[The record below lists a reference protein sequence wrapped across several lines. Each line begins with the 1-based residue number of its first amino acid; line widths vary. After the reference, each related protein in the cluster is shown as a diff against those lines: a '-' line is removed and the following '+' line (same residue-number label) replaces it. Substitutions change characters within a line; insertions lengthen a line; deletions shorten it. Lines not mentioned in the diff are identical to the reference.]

1 MHCRKRPAAR
11 SREQNCG
18 LGSFQGVPNRLADE
32 TSPYLLQHKDNP
44 VAWEPWGE
52 HALTRARDEDKPL
65 LVSIGYSSCH
75 WCHVMERESFE
86 DAEVAEYMNEH
97 FVCIKVDRE
106 ERPDVDAIYME
117 ACQAMTGQGGWPLN
131 VFCTPDQAPF
141 YAGTYFPPAPS
152 RGMPSWRQLLEA
164 IVEAWTER
172 REEIREGAPRIV
184 DRLQGAALLQPS
196 AEIMDPRVVADAA
209 AGLRASFDPA
219 NGGFGH
225 APKFPQASALEFLLR
240 GGDLEG
246 VKKSLTSMASGDIYD
261 QVGGGFARYSVD
273 ERWLVPHFEKML
285 YDNALLA
292 RAYLHAYQ
300 VTRDPLFE
308 RVLSETLGWALR
320 EMRGDEGG
328 FYSALDADSEG
339 VEGKFYVWSLDELRT
354 VAGDEAAE
362 WFGASEAGNFEGAN
376 ILTRGEGQP
385 EKLDEW
391 RSKLYG
397 VREKR
402 VWPGLDDKRLASW
415 NALMI
420 SALAD
425 AGAVLQNEQ
434 YLDAACECADFVL
447 TQMRDEDGRL
457 LRVWKDGVGRLN
469 AYLED
474 HAYLAEALLTLYEAT
489 WEPRWFSAA
498 RAMADA
504 MIERFAD
511 EERGGFFDTSS
522 DHEHL
527 VARRKS
533 LEDNP
538 IPSGNSSA
546 AFGLLRLR
554 ALTGERAYEQ
564 RAVGV
569 FRLLHEVAA
578 RHPQAFAHLLQAID
592 FHFASVKEVAIVGPD
607 ADALARVVRSQF
619 RPHVVLAGRGD
630 TPPDGG
636 HDGVPLLEEREL
648 PGAYVC
654 ENFTCKRPVSE
665 PAELEELLSAS

>member
-1 MHCRKRPAAR
+1 MA
-11 SREQNCG
+11 
-18 LGSFQGVPNRLADE
+18 NRLAHE

-52 HALTRARDEDKPL
+52 PALARAREEDRPI

-86 DAEVAEYMNEH
+86 DPSVASLMNSA
-97 FVCIKVDRE
+97 FICVKVDRE
-106 ERPDVDAIYME
+106 ERPDVDAIYMD
-117 ACQAMTGQGGWPLN
+117 AVQAMTGSGGWPLN

-141 YAGTYFPPAPS
+141 YAGTYFPPVPS
-152 RGMPSWRQLLEA
+152 RGMPSWHQLLEA

-172 REEIREGAPRIV
+172 REEIRQGAPRIV
-184 DRLQGAALLQPS
+184 ERLRGAALLEPS
-196 AEIMDPRVVADAA
+196 TEIMNPGLLSEAA
-209 AGLRASFDPA
+209 AGLRRAFDPR
-219 NGGFGH
+219 NGGFGV
-225 APKFPQASALEFLLR
+225 APKFPQASAIEFLLR
-240 GGDLEG
+240 RGDTEVVG
-246 VKKSLTSMASGDIYD
+246 KTLTAMASGGIYD

-273 ERWLVPHFEKML
+273 ARWLVPHFEKML

-292 RAYLHAYQ
+292 RVYLHAFQ

-308 RVLSETLGWALR
+308 RIVLETLCWALR
-320 EMRGDEGG
+320 EMRGPEGG

-339 VEGKFYVWSLDELRT
+339 VEGKFYVWSLDELRS
-354 VAGDEAAE
+354 VAGDEAAA
-362 WFGASEAGNFEGAN
+362 WFGATAEGNFEGAN
-376 ILTRGEGQP
+376 ILTRGEGNP
-385 EKLDEW
+385 EQLGEW
-391 RSKLYG
+391 RCKLYG
-397 VREKR
+397 AREQR
-402 VWPGLDDKRLASW
+402 VWPGLDDKRLCSW

-425 AGAVLQNEQ
+425 AGAVLENEQ
-434 YLDAACECADFVL
+434 YLDAAGRCADFIL
-447 TQMRDEDGRL
+447 TKMRDESGRL
-457 LRVWKDGVGRLN
+457 LRTWKDGRGRLN

-474 HAYLAEALLTLYEAT
+474 HAYVVEALLTLYEAT

-498 RAMADA
+498 RETADT

-511 EERGGFFDTSS
+511 EERGGFFDTAS
-522 DHEHL
+522 DHEQL

-538 IPSGNSSA
+538 IPAGNSSA
-546 AFGLLRLR
+546 AYGLLRLG
-554 ALTGERAYEQ
+554 ALTGERDYER

-592 FHFASVKEVAIVGPD
+592 FHFGSVKEVAIVGPD
-607 ADALARVVRSQF
+607 AAALARVVRAPF
-619 RPHVVLAGRGD
+619 RPHVVLAGIRAD
-630 TPPDGG
+630 ARTSADARTADADPASV
-636 HDGVPLLEEREL
+636 VPLLSGREA

-654 ENFTCKRPVSE
+654 ENFTCKRPVTE
-665 PAELEELLSAS
+665 PAELEELLSAQ